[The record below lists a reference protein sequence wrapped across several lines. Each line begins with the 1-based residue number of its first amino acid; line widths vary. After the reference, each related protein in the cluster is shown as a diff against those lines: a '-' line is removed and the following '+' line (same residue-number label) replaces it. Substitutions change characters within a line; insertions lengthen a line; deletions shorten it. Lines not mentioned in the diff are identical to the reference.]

1 MTRQFTLIF
10 TILLG
15 FLPLFSQ
22 SNSDSSATALI
33 EFEMKDQFNREYTH
47 ESWGD
52 SIIVVFGSDRD
63 GSEFNRIWGEAIQ
76 DSLKNEPG
84 FDKVRYVA
92 VADLRGV
99 PFFLKGL
106 VKGFFPKENRKMW
119 ILLDWK
125 GRFAEAYH
133 FVKGKSNI
141 LIFNRRQQMMRHFA
155 VTEMN
160 PEQLPE
166 ILATLRSQLKD
177 KLGKDKG

>member
-1 MTRQFTLIF
+1 MFRQFTLIF
-10 TILLG
+10 TVLLG

-22 SNSDSSATALI
+22 TSTDSSATELI

-47 ESWGD
+47 ESWAD

-63 GSEFNRIWGEAIQ
+63 GSDFNRIWGEAIQ

-84 FDKVRYVA
+84 FEQVRYVA

-125 GRFAEAYH
+125 GQFAEAYH

-141 LIFNRRQQMMRHFA
+141 LIFNRQQQLMRHFA

-160 PEQLPE
+160 PKQLPE
-166 ILATLRSQLKD
+166 ILATLRYQLKD
-177 KLGKDKG
+177 KSEKDKG